1 MHRCSYFAKKAQNT
15 RAKKAKKAQKKN
27 NGKKN
32 NGKKNNGKNT
42 KQPRGKNH
50 SRDPRNGKDID
61 LFNHMNFETDRFF
74 AKKAIL
80 AKRQA
85 LDQAFMKQSALLRA
99 LVEMSARKREANY
112 QKSLLSNSSDGESDG
127 ESDDETD
134 DDNDDKNGS
143 TDDDNGY
150 DYYRGKDWQKDPSQ
164 IQRNIELG
172 SKIAKATKAEKHLH
186 KNARQPR
193 NGPRRNGPRRNGPC
207 RKSGKY
213 GMDRYH

>member
-1 MHRCSYFAKKAQNT
+1 MHHCSYFWGNPQKQRAKNQRAKNQ
-15 RAKKAKKAQKKN
+15 RAKKQRAE
-27 NGKKN
+27 
-32 NGKKNNGKNT
+32 KKNNGKNT

-61 LFNHMNFETDRFF
+61 LFNHMKFETDRIVTEMDRLV
-74 AKKAIL
+74 AE
-80 AKRQA
+80 RA
-85 LDQAFMKQSALLRA
+85 LHQAFMEQNAPLRA
-99 LVEMSARKREANY
+99 LVEKSARRMEANY